1 MGKPRKNSKKPKKS
15 TEKLAI
21 SKTKT
26 KRSKAKQLKKVVIY
40 NIVDDS
46 IEEPNNTKVVYSDE
60 DDSFHEMKPN
70 LGCIS
75 DKTSTPFKPKS
86 VMRSPKLLF
95 KSLESGDSS
104 QLVNY
109 DLKTPMKEQVTN
121 VSNML
126 CNVSNIL
133 QQISDSNE
141 SFSQK
146 IQIEGSTKDE
156 NLSKGNTSKANKSIV
171 NVTSEGETISKNENT
186 ILNQSIVKNQKY
198 VSQLHVNLSITPQK
212 NALDREKTQ
221 TENSNIEYDSFL
233 QEFYLKTNPHAVNVN
248 NTKDMSW
255 DQLFPNEK
263 FDISDMAKIDKNLT
277 DFLNASGSTDEKMK
291 YLILKLGELADQ
303 NETLKKH
310 LEWLN
315 DQYNKQNIELEKQ
328 FLPINENDK
337 EIETKNPEEILK
349 EYYKLN
355 NKYNALNNHLDDALR
370 HKESYKKALVLVKSE
385 KDALENDLIKLNE
398 YDDDRERMSELLNIQ
413 TALRQDLK
421 SSTDRNTGI
430 RLELK
435 AVNEENF
442 RLKHELTNAQ
452 RKINELKH
460 IIENQNK
467 EIENLQEICNLQQK
481 EINENNANTDIDF
494 SAFSYNDKS
503 WYEQV
508 LDEEKYSDEDNDSQK
523 SSTDISLDSVSSG
536 DLDSYVNE
544 NGPLEV
550 SDREKIEENHF
561 YNRNFTVRRSLFDSK
576 YFQTTD
582 DPIKVKLKTK
592 NYEKICKYYI
602 RNMCKFKEN
611 CLFLHPNPPN
621 NHQIP
626 YNSYH
631 RMSPPKSHYR
641 TPAYPQNQRD
651 LTYQQ
656 NSWNRRYD
664 TPPNQRYL
672 PRDQI
677 KPNFQVRNFPN
688 TPVQET
694 PYPAENHDRE
704 YRSYGK
710 NIWNPHKN
718 ETCFY
723 HLRGICRY
731 GAGCHF
737 YHPPLSTS
745 PHQPH
750 SHY

>member
-1 MGKPRKNSKKPKKS
+1 MGKPKENSKKPKKS
-15 TEKLAI
+15 TEKRVI

-221 TENSNIEYDSFL
+221 TDNSNIEYDSFL

-467 EIENLQEICNLQQK
+467 DIENLQEICNLQQK
-481 EINENNANTDIDF
+481 EINENNANTDKDF

-523 SSTDISLDSVSSG
+523 SSTDISVDSVSSG
-536 DLDSYVNE
+536 DLDSYVHE
-544 NGPLEV
+544 NGLLEV
-550 SDREKIEENHF
+550 SDSEKIEENHF

-631 RMSPPKSHYR
+631 RMSSPKSHYR
-641 TPAYPQNQRD
+641 TPAYLKNQRD
-651 LTYQQ
+651 HTYQQ
-656 NSWNRRYD
+656 NPWNRRYD